1 MAFDT
6 SLDRFVTRA
15 VLWAL
20 PARVT
25 PNHVTLFRLGLC
37 PVAVA
42 AYLVGVVWL
51 AVVVFAIAA
60 LLDLVDGTLARTRGP
75 ITRLGLFLDP
85 LADKLLIGA
94 MLICVGWRYLVVKI
108 VVGLIAV
115 ELVAL
120 VSAQATDRRIG
131 LMAKSNIFGKIK
143 MWFQSVGVGLLLLAA
158 LVTGSA
164 GAGLGLWG
172 SYLLWGALALGLLS
186 AGTQAV
192 QSPLLRGR
200 GRVRQAADMAEKPAS
215 AGRPTQRG

>member
-60 LLDLVDGTLARTRGP
+60 LLDLVDGTLSRTRGP

-164 GAGLGLWG
+164 GAGLGLWR

>member
-1 MAFDT
+1 M
-6 SLDRFVTRA
+6 
-15 VLWAL
+15 LWAL

-60 LLDLVDGTLARTRGP
+60 LLDLVDGTLSRTRGP

-164 GAGLGLWG
+164 GAGLGLWR